1 MDVKTVC
8 LGMLTDGEASGYDL
22 KKNFE
27 SSFGHFFAA
36 GFGSIYPAL
45 AALAEQGF
53 VRCREVP
60 QDGRPD
66 RKVYSITEAGR
77 QRLVEEL
84 GNPNPSHKVRSEFLA
99 TVCFAHLMEAEQI
112 DTVLEN
118 RLAEIDRYLAMFDEF
133 EASSMK
139 DTCSGMV
146 FTVGLARSV
155 MEAMRNYIVSHGEQL
170 RHASPHG
177 ERAAG
182 AGA

>member
-133 EASSMK
+133 EASCMK
-139 DTCSGMV
+139 DTCSGMAYK
-146 FTVGLARSV
+146 TADI
-155 MEAMRNYIVSHGEQL
+155 A
-170 RHASPHG
+170 
-177 ERAAG
+177 
-182 AGA
+182 